1 MALILIVEDE
11 APLREA
17 YETILSTHGHHVET
31 AANGEA
37 ALKLLEG
44 QQAKIPEVILLDM
57 KLPRVTGIE
66 FLRRLPKEAPKATKS
81 KIIIFS
87 NQEDEPEIS
96 EAFELGAQKYIL
108 KAWASPR
115 NLVKVIDETLGKSEA

>member
-1 MALILIVEDE
+1 MAKILIVEDE

-17 YETILSTHGHHVET
+17 YQTILSTHGHDVDT
-31 AANGEA
+31 AENGEV
-37 ALKLLEG
+37 ALKVLNETSE
-44 QQAKIPEVILLDM
+44 APDVILLDM

-66 FLRRLPKEAPKATKS
+66 FLRRLPKEAPDATNS
-81 KIIIFS
+81 NVIIFS

-96 EAFELGAQKYIL
+96 EAFQLGAKKYIL

-115 NLVKVIDETLGKSEA
+115 NLVKVIDETLGKAD

>member
-1 MALILIVEDE
+1 MAHILIVEDE

-17 YETILSTHGHHVET
+17 YQTILSTHGHDIET
-31 AANGEA
+31 AVDGED
-37 ALKLLEG
+37 ALKLLSS
-44 QQAKIPEVILLDM
+44 KTSKMPEVILLDM

-66 FLRRLPKEAPKATKS
+66 FLRRLPKEVPDAAKS
-81 KIIIFS
+81 NIIIFS

-96 EAFELGAQKYIL
+96 EAFQLGAKKYIL

-115 NLVKVIDETLGKSEA
+115 NLVKVIDETLSKS

>member
-17 YETILSTHGHHVET
+17 YETILSTHGHDVET
-31 AANGEA
+31 AADGEV
-37 ALKLLEG
+37 ALKLLASNKG
-44 QQAKIPEVILLDM
+44 KVPAVILLDM

-66 FLRRLPKEAPKATKS
+66 FLRRLPEEAPDAMKS
-81 KIIIFS
+81 SVIIFS
-87 NQEDEPEIS
+87 NQEDEPEIT
-96 EAFELGAQKYIL
+96 EAFKLGAKKYIL

-115 NLVKVIDETLGKSEA
+115 NLVKVIDETLGKS

>member
-1 MALILIVEDE
+1 MAQILIVEDE

-17 YETILSTHGHHVET
+17 YQTILSTHGHDVKT
-31 AANGEA
+31 AVDGEA
-37 ALKLLEG
+37 ALKLLSSNTS
-44 QQAKIPEVILLDM
+44 KVPEVILLDM

-66 FLRRLPKEAPKATKS
+66 FLRRLPKEVPNAAKS
-81 KIIIFS
+81 NIIIFS

-96 EAFELGAQKYIL
+96 EAFQLGAKKYIL

-115 NLVKVIDETLGKSEA
+115 NLVKVIDETLGKS

>member
-1 MALILIVEDE
+1 MAHILIVEDE

-17 YETILSTHGHHVET
+17 YQTILSTHGHDIET
-31 AANGEA
+31 AVDGED
-37 ALKLLEG
+37 ALKLLSSNTS
-44 QQAKIPEVILLDM
+44 KMPEVILLDM

-66 FLRRLPKEAPKATKS
+66 FLRRLPKEVPDAAKS
-81 KIIIFS
+81 NIIIFS

-96 EAFELGAQKYIL
+96 EAFQLGAKKYIL

-115 NLVKVIDETLGKSEA
+115 NLVKVIDETLSKS